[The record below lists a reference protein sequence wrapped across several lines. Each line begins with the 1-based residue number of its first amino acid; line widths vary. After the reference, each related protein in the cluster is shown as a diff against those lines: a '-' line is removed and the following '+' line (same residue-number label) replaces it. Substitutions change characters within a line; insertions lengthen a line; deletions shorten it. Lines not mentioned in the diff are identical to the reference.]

1 MENNTLKIYVP
12 DGYITDLDLTLYR
25 TDTAEYGII
34 IKKDGVAI
42 YNETGITATTK
53 NIDLPNEAGD
63 YTVFITHT
71 SEISFNTSPY
81 VRWTVDIDF

>member
-12 DGYITDLDLTLYR
+12 DGFITDLDLTLYR

-34 IKKDGVAI
+34 IKKDGVAV

-53 NIDLPNEAGD
+53 NIPPRKRGIYCVY
-63 YTVFITHT
+63 YTYI
-71 SEISFNTSPY
+71 
-81 VRWTVDIDF
+81 